1 MDQYD
6 VIFLGFPNWDGTL
19 PMPVT
24 SFLEEDDLSGKTMV
38 PFVTH
43 KGSSFGSS
51 MGMIEDLASGADVYT
66 DGWSQAGDNAHK
78 EETRQN
84 AVAWAEMVLRELG
97 Q

>member
-1 MDQYD
+1 
-6 VIFLGFPNWDGTL
+6 
-19 PMPVT
+19 
-24 SFLEEDDLSGKTMV
+24 
-38 PFVTH
+38 
-43 KGSSFGSS
+43 
-51 MGMIEDLASGADVYT
+51 MIEDLASGADVYT